1 MKQLQTILLLII
13 IQFSN
18 AQDYKKINFSKIS
31 YKRNGLFTNNAI
43 VITDTNNS
51 KLPKGFYEIEGKGI
65 EFYISEKGNID
76 GLFKEYLSNG
86 LLATKTTLK
95 EGALQSVVNLDSI
108 GKTTDSLQI
117 SKKDIERYD
126 KATKNWKTENIL
138 VYSNYIFNKKGDV
151 LSVSYG
157 LEEEDIKTIR
167 YNENGKILSDETKFY
182 YKKEYDSLGILTHV
196 INYNWK
202 TKEKEILSYGNG
214 KLNQKTIIFDKNKIW
229 NSDGIITEKA
239 ETNNSIPNS
248 NTIETGFFIDDETSI
263 FYSIPK
269 NRGYKIVTGYYPN
282 GQIKFSK
289 SKDGIFKE
297 YTEKGVLIED
307 KHTETIMMSPKEQH
321 NK

>member
-1 MKQLQTILLLII
+1 MKKLQTILLLII

-18 AQDYKKINFSKIS
+18 AQEYKKINFSNIS
-31 YKRNGLFTNNAI
+31 YKKNGLFSNKSI
-43 VITDTNNS
+43 DITETNNS

-65 EFYISEKGNID
+65 KFYISEKGNID
-76 GLFKEYLSNG
+76 GIFKEYLPNG
-86 LLATKTTLK
+86 VLGSKATLK
-95 EGALQSVVNLDSI
+95 EGALENVVNLDSI

-126 KATKNWKTENIL
+126 NATKNWKTQNIL
-138 VYSNYIFNKKGDV
+138 VYSNYIFDKKGNV
-151 LSVSYG
+151 LRVSYG
-157 LEEEDIKTIR
+157 REKEDIKTIT

-182 YKKEYDSLGILTHV
+182 YTKEYDSLGVLTQV

-214 KLNQKTIIFDKNKIW
+214 KLKQKTVIFDKNKIW
-229 NSDGIITEKA
+229 NSDGTITEKS
-239 ETNNSIPNS
+239 ETNNSIPNN
-248 NTIETGFFIDDETSI
+248 NTIETSFFIDDETSN
-263 FYSIPK
+263 FNSIPK

-282 GQIKFSK
+282 GQIKFLK

-307 KHTETIMMSPKEQH
+307 KHAEIIMMSPDE
-321 NK
+321 